1 VAGNGVA
8 HNNLILPGVFD
19 KDETVATIEQIAM
32 PGLAVASKVESL
44 GRDAV
49 RSVQDGFE
57 HDPLVAHLE

>member
-19 KDETVATIEQIAM
+19 KDETVAGIEQIVM
-32 PGLAVASKVESL
+32 PALAVASKVESL

-49 RSVQDGFE
+49 RRVQDGFE
-57 HDPLVAHLE
+57 HDPLVAEVE